1 MNFIKVILFASLGFH
16 GFCVAGCKYE
26 ESSCYLTNLGLFEQ
40 KEKMI
45 SGDEYSHLMLNGK
58 EIFKTKSA
66 YMVLNDDNMGYFKNK
81 QYVTIKLIISFVS
94 FEPCLHNEYYGYCN
108 KNIIA
113 DFSDKKPVFSNIFI
127 SDSGNSVINW
137 VSWGKKNAIIVFED
151 GSRFKY
157 ENGRVERI
165 TGN

>member
-1 MNFIKVILFASLGFH
+1 
-16 GFCVAGCKYE
+16 
-26 ESSCYLTNLGLFEQ
+26 
-40 KEKMI
+40 MI

-113 DFSDKKPVFSNIFI
+113 DFSDKNLFFQTFLFQTQ
-127 SDSGNSVINW
+127 VILLSTGFHG
-137 VSWGKKNAIIVFED
+137 VKKRNHCFR
-151 GSRFKY
+151 GWFK
-157 ENGRVERI
+157 I
-165 TGN
+165 